1 MNPRKEVAQKN
12 WGSGL
17 WTAPS
22 PPQAGG
28 PEPPA
33 PGPRR
38 PRCRRRGF
46 PWVPPCRLPK
56 HARPAVHP
64 ASTDRAP
71 RRAVTVRIGAC
82 VSRPWP
88 QGRDADA
95 AVNCTVTST
104 AQPRPAPSGL
114 RPGCFLPL
122 GRIRSTRAKPA
133 PALLPPPP
141 EPRGASLAAVPVPR
155 SPLARPPVSLPAAL
169 PAGGLA
175 SLLLERRCLGGDGS
189 QGARSAPRDAPDGD
203 SRTAGSRAARRR
215 TRACGRPCGVPAR
228 AVG

>member
-1 MNPRKEVAQKN
+1 M
-12 WGSGL
+12 G
-17 WTAPS
+17 PS
-22 PPQAGG
+22 
-28 PEPPA
+28 
-33 PGPRR
+33 
-38 PRCRRRGF
+38 
-46 PWVPPCRLPK
+46 VPPSETRTSG
-56 HARPAVHP
+56 RPP

-71 RRAVTVRIGAC
+71 RRAVTVRMGAC
-82 VSRPWP
+82 VPRPWP

-95 AVNCTVTST
+95 AVDCTVTST

>member
-12 WGSGL
+12 WDSGL

-28 PEPPA
+28 PEPPE
-33 PGPRR
+33 PRPRR

-82 VSRPWP
+82 VPRPWP

-95 AVNCTVTST
+95 AVDCTVTST
-104 AQPRPAPSGL
+104 AQPRPAPSRL
-114 RPGCFLPL
+114 RD
-122 GRIRSTRAKPA
+122 
-133 PALLPPPP
+133 
-141 EPRGASLAAVPVPR
+141 
-155 SPLARPPVSLPAAL
+155 PAAFFRWV
-169 PAGGLA
+169 G
-175 SLLLERRCLGGDGS
+175 
-189 QGARSAPRDAPDGD
+189 SAPRRRSQRPPCSPRPPSLGEPLSQPYPFPEAPWRVLR
-203 SRTAGSRAARRR
+203 SLSLPPFQPEA
-215 TRACGRPCGVPAR
+215 
-228 AVG
+228 

>member
-46 PWVPPCRLPK
+46 PWVPPCCLPK

-71 RRAVTVRIGAC
+71 RRAVTVRMGAC
-82 VSRPWP
+82 VPRPWP
-88 QGRDADA
+88 QGRDTDA
-95 AVNCTVTST
+95 AVDCTVTPT

-114 RPGCFLPL
+114 RD
-122 GRIRSTRAKPA
+122 
-133 PALLPPPP
+133 
-141 EPRGASLAAVPVPR
+141 
-155 SPLARPPVSLPAAL
+155 PAAFFRWV
-169 PAGGLA
+169 G
-175 SLLLERRCLGGDGS
+175 
-189 QGARSAPRDAPDGD
+189 SAPRGRSQRPPCSPRPPPASGSLSR
-203 SRTAGSRAARRR
+203 SRTRSQKPLGASSGLSPCRPSSRRLSVSSAGTQVPWGGRQSGCSVGPPRRA
-215 TRACGRPCGVPAR
+215 
-228 AVG
+228 